1 MTASSRRG
9 RYGRLLPRTAE
20 HDGLFMNNLIVT
32 GFVGVAA
39 GAISWGVV
47 GLVSDKYEPF
57 DSGIG
62 YLIGQFILS
71 AIAFRVGYKNKLG
84 DLIIYLVAAY
94 VGMNSY
100 SYIFGGSE
108 QRAWALLGMI
118 TAVALIVIPLLIG
131 VVGIIVRNVQQKYDK
146 AINTEP

>member
-1 MTASSRRG
+1 
-9 RYGRLLPRTAE
+9 
-20 HDGLFMNNLIVT
+20 MNNLIAT
-32 GFVGVAA
+32 GFVGVVA

-47 GLVSDKYEPF
+47 GLVSDRYEPF

-71 AIAFRVGYKNKLG
+71 AIAFRVGYKKKFG

-108 QRAWALLGMI
+108 QRAWFFLGMI
-118 TAVALIVIPLLIG
+118 TTVALIVFPLIIG

-146 AINTEP
+146 ALNTDP

>member
-1 MTASSRRG
+1 M
-9 RYGRLLPRTAE
+9 
-20 HDGLFMNNLIVT
+20 
-32 GFVGVAA
+32 
-39 GAISWGVV
+39 
-47 GLVSDKYEPF
+47 SDKYEPF

-71 AIAFRVGYKNKLG
+71 TIAFRVGYKNKLG
-84 DLIIYLVAAY
+84 DLIIYLIAAY

-118 TAVALIVIPLLIG
+118 TTVALIVIPLLIG
-131 VVGIIVRNVQQKYDK
+131 VVGIIVRNVQQKYGK
-146 AINTEP
+146 ALNADP

>member
-1 MTASSRRG
+1 
-9 RYGRLLPRTAE
+9 
-20 HDGLFMNNLIVT
+20 MNNLISA
-32 GFVGVAA
+32 GFVGVVA

-47 GLVSDKYEPF
+47 GLVSDRYEPF

-71 AIAFRVGYKNKLG
+71 GIALRVGYKKKFG
-84 DLIIYLVAAY
+84 DLIVYLVAAY

-118 TAVALIVIPLLIG
+118 TTIALIVFPLIFG
-131 VVGIIVRNVQQKYDK
+131 VIGIIVRNVQKKYNK
-146 AINTEP
+146 APNADP

>member
-1 MTASSRRG
+1 
-9 RYGRLLPRTAE
+9 
-20 HDGLFMNNLIVT
+20 MNNRIIA
-32 GFVGVAA
+32 GFVGVIA

-62 YLIGQFILS
+62 YLIGQFMLS
-71 AIAFRVGYKNKLG
+71 GIAFRVGYKKKLG
-84 DLIIYLVAAY
+84 DLIVYLVAAY

-108 QRAWALLGMI
+108 QRASALLVMI
-118 TAVALIVIPLLIG
+118 TTIALIVFPLIFG
-131 VVGIIVRNVQQKYDK
+131 VIGIIVRNVLQKYNK
-146 AINTEP
+146 ALNPDP

>member
-1 MTASSRRG
+1 
-9 RYGRLLPRTAE
+9 
-20 HDGLFMNNLIVT
+20 MNNRIIA
-32 GFVGVAA
+32 GFAGVIA

-57 DSGIG
+57 DSGTG

-71 AIAFRVGYKNKLG
+71 GIAFTVGYKKKLG
-84 DLIIYLVAAY
+84 ELIVYLAAAY

-108 QRAWALLGMI
+108 QRAWVLLGMI
-118 TAVALIVIPLLIG
+118 TTIALIVVPFIFG
-131 VVGIIVRNVQQKYDK
+131 VIGIIVRNVQNKY
-146 AINTEP
+146 NE